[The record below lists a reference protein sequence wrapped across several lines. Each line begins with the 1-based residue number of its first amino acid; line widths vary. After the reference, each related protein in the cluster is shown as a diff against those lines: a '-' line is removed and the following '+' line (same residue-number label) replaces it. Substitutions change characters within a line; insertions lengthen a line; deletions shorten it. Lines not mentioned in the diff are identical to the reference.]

1 MLRQPSLKPVSLNKG
16 FSFGCRPCF
25 KSLSGFGWHGVTGG
39 SRRGGCPAVRCRP
52 VCTTLQRSGLRRDA
66 HRRCNAQWVERRWG
80 TCGSVYSG
88 DFGSRALADAGISG
102 KSGSGSSCLDSRPST
117 ETSLGSILGM
127 QPEFTSVDLG
137 DALPRRFLLPPFWN
151 LHARQNQTRDR
162 CDATGGAGRSYCLPT
177 GLGRLARCARAVCA
191 GRAG

>member
-1 MLRQPSLKPVSLNKG
+1 MRHLSVWQLTVASRLRIRTLIEGAGFVKAHGRGLDPTMLRQPSLKPVSLNKG
-16 FSFGCRPCF
+16 FSFGCRPCL

-52 VCTTLQRSGLRRDA
+52 VCTTLLRSGLRRDA

-80 TCGSVYSG
+80 TCGSVYSE

-102 KSGSGSSCLDSRPST
+102 KSGSGSSCLNSRPST

-127 QPEFTSVDLG
+127 
-137 DALPRRFLLPPFWN
+137 
-151 LHARQNQTRDR
+151 
-162 CDATGGAGRSYCLPT
+162 
-177 GLGRLARCARAVCA
+177 RLSSLRWT
-191 GRAG
+191 

>member
-66 HRRCNAQWVERRWG
+66 HRRCRRRGRSPMGNLWFSLQRRCWFQSRCRRWQQRK
-80 TCGSVYSG
+80 VWK
-88 DFGSRALADAGISG
+88 REQLPR
-102 KSGSGSSCLDSRPST
+102 LPSEYGNLT
-117 ETSLGSILGM
+117 WLHTWNV
-127 QPEFTSVDLG
+127 PEFTSVDLG
-137 DALPRRFLLPPFWN
+137 MVLPRRFLLPPFWRN
-151 LHARQNQTRDR
+151 L
-162 CDATGGAGRSYCLPT
+162 
-177 GLGRLARCARAVCA
+177 
-191 GRAG
+191 